1 MPVKTRLIEIV
12 RNRLPAAVDSLDD
25 ETAAFRLQMAADR
38 LVRDFDEAFD
48 PDRELQRLDEVERA
62 ARALR
67 AAIDRL
73 HPTVF
78 DSWLEE
84 GMPNAPNDALEAI
97 SELEIWL
104 STARLVAAI
113 GTLRGRR
120 SDLNVRGASI
130 AAETRWLWSRRTGK
144 VAPSTVN
151 PASPFG
157 VFTQEILEVL
167 EAGDARSALAT
178 LAKIHRSPEE
188 NR

>member
-1 MPVKTRLIEIV
+1 MAAVPVKTRLIEIV

-113 GTLRGRR
+113 GTLRGRPPQGVR
-120 SDLNVRGASI
+120 SGSVRQ
-130 AAETRWLWSRRTGK
+130 L
-144 VAPSTVN
+144 
-151 PASPFG
+151 
-157 VFTQEILEVL
+157 LL
-167 EAGDARSALAT
+167 
-178 LAKIHRSPEE
+178 
-188 NR
+188 